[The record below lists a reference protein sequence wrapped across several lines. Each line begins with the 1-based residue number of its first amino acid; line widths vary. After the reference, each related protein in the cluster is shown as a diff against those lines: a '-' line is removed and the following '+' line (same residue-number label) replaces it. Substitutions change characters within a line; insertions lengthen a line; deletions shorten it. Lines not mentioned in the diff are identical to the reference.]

1 MSCVV
6 KTRTTVYCSTYL
18 DVLGLLGQQGLNDA
32 LVLVPKVEARR
43 AVDGPLLQPG
53 RPLQPA
59 LDQVGQGRLGLG
71 LLQLVHRVQ
80 GGVGLV
86 VLERVVEPLGV
97 RAVLRALTG
106 GNKSLQIQNKLD
118 DGCNV
123 LSRNFMS

>member
-6 KTRTTVYCSTYL
+6 KTRSTVYCSTYL

>member
-1 MSCVV
+1 
-6 KTRTTVYCSTYL
+6 
-18 DVLGLLGQQGLNDA
+18 
-32 LVLVPKVEARR
+32 
-43 AVDGPLLQPG
+43 
-53 RPLQPA
+53 
-59 LDQVGQGRLGLG
+59 
-71 LLQLVHRVQ
+71 
-80 GGVGLV
+80 VGLV